1 MKKILSVVFTVFEWS
16 IPVLGISRLG
26 AGRAASVVLASAA
39 HLVPILGCALA
50 GWDPVI
56 MLLAYWIEIAVVAL
70 ALVLVMAM
78 WLLFRL
84 AGMKVSHAGPGFTF
98 PDRILRG
105 GPGNRIFFFLLWTAQ
120 LSAFLAVNLKVLGG
134 IAQSHYSLETL
145 AASLQHLMHGFLPPG
160 TGIVDF
166 LNSESASLALMVVSG
181 IVSLGFHLSGRG
193 GSSNDAIYVFMA
205 KPLVRIMA
213 MSLVLGCAMAFS
225 SYRLPALATVIVM
238 ALAMALIDQRV
249 ELIGHDYASGKTR
262 NARFATPQGALVN
275 FGLSILIVIV
285 SAHFLVSYFY
295 SRHMHYRV
303 LKNPAVTQGVIIHAR
318 SSGGEGDGDASG
330 MSRWIVDARYATER
344 DPSRSHILREIAVQ
358 LPSAADPNGLTV
370 RILHEAS
377 EPRNAFADT
386 PEEQNIDASMLV
398 YGIILLVLGLPAKWA
413 IARIFH
419 D

>member
-1 MKKILSVVFTVFEWS
+1 MKKILSDVFTVFEWS

-56 MLLAYWIEIAVVAL
+56 MLLAYWIEIAIVAV
-70 ALVLVMAM
+70 ALVLFMAL
-78 WLLFRL
+78 WPVFHL
-84 AGMKVSHAGPGFTF
+84 AGMKAGHDIPGFTF

-105 GPGNRIFFFLLWTAQ
+105 GTGNRIFIFLLWAAQ
-120 LSAFLAVNLKVLGG
+120 LSAFLAVNLNALGG
-134 IAQSHYSLETL
+134 IAQSHYGMETP
-145 AASLQHLMHGFLPPG
+145 AAALHHLMHGFLPSG
-160 TGIVDF
+160 TGIIDS

-181 IVSLGFHLSGRG
+181 IVSLGFQLSGRG
-193 GSSNDAIYVFMA
+193 RSSNDAIYVFIA

-225 SYRLPALATVIVM
+225 SYRLPALATVVVM

-249 ELIGHDYASGKTR
+249 ELIGHDYASGKKR

-275 FGLSILIVIV
+275 FALRILIIIV
-285 SAHFLVSYFY
+285 SAHFLVSHFY
-295 SRHMHYRV
+295 TRHMLERV
-303 LKNPAVTQGVIIHAR
+303 LRNPAVSNGIIIHAR
-318 SSGGEGDGDASG
+318 ASDNEGDVSASG
-330 MSRWIVDARYATER
+330 MNRWIVDARYAPER
-344 DPSRSHILREIAVQ
+344 DPSRSYVIRNVAVQ
-358 LPSAADPNGLTV
+358 LPYVADPNDLTV

-377 EPRNAFADT
+377 DPRNALADT
-386 PEEQNIDASMLV
+386 PEERNIDASMLV
-398 YGIILLVLGLPAKWA
+398 YGIILLVLGLPAQWA

>member
-1 MKKILSVVFTVFEWS
+1 MKKILSVVFTTLEWA
-16 IPVLGISRLG
+16 IPVLGLSRLG

-39 HLVPILGCALA
+39 HLVPILGCAFA

-56 MLLAYWIEIAVVAL
+56 MLLAYWIEIAIVVL

-78 WLLFRL
+78 WLVFRL
-84 AGMKVSHAGPGFTF
+84 TVSKANTADSRFNL

-105 GPGNRIFFFLLWTAQ
+105 GPGNRIFLFLIWTAQ
-120 LSAFLAVNLKVLGG
+120 LSAFLAVNLKVLGS
-134 IAQSHYSLETL
+134 IAQSHYGLETL
-145 AASLQHLMHGFLPPG
+145 AASLQHLMRGFLPSG
-160 TGIVDF
+160 TGIIDY

-181 IVSLGFHLSGRG
+181 IVSLGLQLSGRG
-193 GSSNDAIYVFMA
+193 RSSNDAIYVFIA

-213 MSLVLGCAMAFS
+213 MSLVFGCAMAFS

-249 ELIGHDYASGKTR
+249 ELIGHDYASGKER

-285 SAHFLVSYFY
+285 SAHFLVSYFHV
-295 SRHMHYRV
+295 RHLHYRV
-303 LKNPAVTQGVIIHAR
+303 LKNPAVTQGVIIHSR
-318 SSGGEGDGDASG
+318 SSDGEGDGDTSG
-330 MSRWIVDARYATER
+330 MSRWIVDARYAPER
-344 DPSRSHILREIAVQ
+344 DPSRSYVIRNVAVQ
-358 LPSAADPNGLTV
+358 LPPTADPNGLTV

-377 EPRNAFADT
+377 EPRNAIADT
-386 PEEQNIDASMLV
+386 PEERNIDASMLV
-398 YGIILLVLGLPAKWA
+398 YGIILLVLGLPAQWA